1 MGGGEETGSLA
12 LALPE
17 GLKGGTLNPSKKSVD
32 WNQSAAI
39 LVKEINRNQLE
50 TNQPLNIISRRPSQ
64 PNHDL
69 FLLDFALGPSLAF
82 DFRLPLPIQLLSLRH
97 PPLSHSVQLSP
108 TSKKGTLSSGLEICL
123 ASSNDVVLE
132 IITATFESRI
142 SNFAHCRSQR
152 FGVRDGN
159 MGGV

>member
-1 MGGGEETGSLA
+1 MVGGGEETGSLA

-50 TNQPLNIISRRPSQ
+50 TNQPLNTISRRPSQ

-69 FLLDFALGPSLAF
+69 FLLDFALGAVVSIRF
-82 DFRLPLPIQLLSLRH
+82 PL
-97 PPLSHSVQLSP
+97 
-108 TSKKGTLSSGLEICL
+108 
-123 ASSNDVVLE
+123 
-132 IITATFESRI
+132 TATNTAFVASTSAPEP
-142 SNFAHCRSQR
+142 
-152 FGVRDGN
+152 
-159 MGGV
+159 